1 LADQLELEL
10 IKIPAGKFLYG
21 DKKTQALT
29 GEYWMGKTPVTEA
42 QFAAFAKVM
51 RHRGAAGT
59 DKCVAQGRDHPMTQV
74 NCEDAEAFCQWL
86 SKISGLKVRLPTEQE
101 WEKAARGVDGRTYPW
116 GEVAPSDSLCN
127 TKETGPGATMP
138 MGSYPAGNSPYGCE
152 DMVGNVWEW
161 TSSNYDTSRRV
172 LRGGSCFTDADL
184 ARCAYR
190 LDLSP
195 DDRSVNLGFRVCA
208 SPI

>member
-1 LADQLELEL
+1 
-10 IKIPAGKFLYG
+10 
-21 DKKTQALT
+21 
-29 GEYWMGKTPVTEA
+29 
-42 QFAAFAKVM
+42 
-51 RHRGAAGT
+51 
-59 DKCVAQGRDHPMTQV
+59 
-74 NCEDAEAFCQWL
+74 
-86 SKISGLKVRLPTEQE
+86 
-101 WEKAARGVDGRTYPW
+101 
-116 GEVAPSDSLCN
+116 
-127 TKETGPGATMP
+127 MP